1 MTTMFLLTAGAMV
14 EVFED
19 AVVPIFICVILPCFI
34 VWVSIN
40 GKKHELDK
48 KTELALK
55 AIENGAEV
63 DPNFFSNIKSST
75 EGFKEKVFSYM
86 KKGIILSSIGI
97 LFLLMGFIM
106 RKMIQD
112 AIVGF
117 YSTAAIFIV
126 LGNAFFL
133 IYLIAKKKFSA
144 EIAKEEAEAQRT
156 EQQ

>member
-1 MTTMFLLTAGAMV
+1 MITLLTAGAIGAIL
-14 EVFED
+14 ED
-19 AVVPIFICVILPCFI
+19 TLVPIFICVILPCFI
-34 VWVSIN
+34 VWVSMN

-75 EGFKEKVFSYM
+75 KGFKEKVFSYM
-86 KKGIILSSIGI
+86 KTGIILSSIGI

-106 RKMIQD
+106 REMVQD

-117 YSTAAIFIV
+117 YSIAAVFIV

-144 EIAKEEAEAQRT
+144 EIAKEEAEAQKA
-156 EQQ
+156 E